1 MNDQWKPSLHIWL
14 FKDAPEELRRLSL
27 FGDGTE
33 ELIIYVPPE
42 LCSLFENGDWVMA
55 MPPAFWFLS
64 KPPKREGFA
73 STRVTISGRTHYTR
87 YRTAPAW
94 LLPQAAN
101 GIIRP
106 FEGLSL
112 SYRRCLALALA
123 DLGLTSVQRR
133 RTSSPSP

>member
-64 KPPKREGFA
+64 KPPKREGLRQYAGDDFG
-73 STRVTISGRTHYTR
+73 SYSLHTLPNGSRVAV
-87 YRTAPAW
+87 TAGSEW
-94 LLPQAAN
+94 N
-101 GIIRP
+101 H
-106 FEGLSL
+106 
-112 SYRRCLALALA
+112 
-123 DLGLTSVQRR
+123 
-133 RTSSPSP
+133 SSI